1 MNKNTEPGAANSTE
15 KKPYEKPAL
24 EAFGDLQG
32 LTKTQNDFVNSQDT
46 VPYIML
52 LDDPS

>member
-1 MNKNTEPGAANSTE
+1 MNNNTESGTTNNIE

-24 EAFGDLQG
+24 EAFGGLQG
-32 LTKTQNDFVNSQDT
+32 LTKTQNDFVSSQDT